1 MPVPGR
7 VRAKNVPG
15 LRYNPDSR
23 CRPSETA
30 VRKNIT
36 GDIAGVCGAVVRKPE
51 QGRSIGRSRVTRER
65 STIGCFIADTRLFLQ
80 IHLGKVSILSKII

>member
-51 QGRSIGRSRVTRER
+51 QGARSIERSRVNRER
-65 STIGCFIADTRLFLQ
+65 STVGCFIADTRLFLQ
-80 IHLGKVSILSKII
+80 VSLENRLYLR